1 MSDKQ
6 IGKVIHYYD
15 KLNVAIVKL
24 DDELKV
30 GEEIKIVKGDTEF
43 TQKVESMQVEHE
55 PVQEAKKGSEVG
67 MMVGQE
73 VKKGAKVYKVSD

>member
-1 MSDKQ
+1 MADKQ

-24 DDELKV
+24 DDELKI

>member
-1 MSDKQ
+1 MADKQ

-15 KLNVAIVKL
+15 KINVAIVKL

-73 VKKGAKVYKVSD
+73 VKKGAKVFKVSD

>member
-1 MSDKQ
+1 MADKQ

-24 DDELKV
+24 DDELKI
-30 GEEIKIVKGDTEF
+30 GEEIKIVKGNTEF
-43 TQKVESMQVEHE
+43 EQKVESMQVEHE

-73 VKKGAKVYKVSD
+73 VKKGAKVFKVSD

>member
-1 MSDKQ
+1 MADKQ

-24 DDELKV
+24 DDELKI
-30 GEEIKIVKGDTEF
+30 GEEIKIVKGNTEF
-43 TQKVESMQVEHE
+43 EQKVESMQVEHE

>member
-1 MSDKQ
+1 MADKQ

-15 KLNVAIVKL
+15 KINVAIVKL